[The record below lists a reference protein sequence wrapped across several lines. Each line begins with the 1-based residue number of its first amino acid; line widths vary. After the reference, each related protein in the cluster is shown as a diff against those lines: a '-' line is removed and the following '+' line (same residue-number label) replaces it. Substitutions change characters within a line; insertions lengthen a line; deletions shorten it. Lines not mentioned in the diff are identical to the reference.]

1 MEIAGLET
9 MPVCPFLPVFQPWY
23 LVVFFHSP
31 AFHRGDL
38 NNSAKAVQLNTQ
50 LSQGSA
56 ATDLGEDVD
65 LFELSSQF
73 ISIYISVRTLL
84 KLI

>member
-1 MEIAGLET
+1 
-9 MPVCPFLPVFQPWY
+9 LPVPAGFPA
-23 LVVFFHSP
+23 LVFGRFFHSP

-56 ATDLGEDVD
+56 ATDLWEDVD
-65 LFELSSQF
+65 L
-73 ISIYISVRTLL
+73 I
-84 KLI
+84 

>member
-65 LFELSSQF
+65 L
-73 ISIYISVRTLL
+73 I
-84 KLI
+84 